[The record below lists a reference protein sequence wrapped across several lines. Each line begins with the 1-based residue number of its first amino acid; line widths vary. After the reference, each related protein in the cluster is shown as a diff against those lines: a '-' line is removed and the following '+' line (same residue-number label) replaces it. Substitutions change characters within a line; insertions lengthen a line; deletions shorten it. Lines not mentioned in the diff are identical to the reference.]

1 MVLIVNDWPCVKFV
15 RTVFVIV
22 GVLHGRKIAGLT
34 NKTQSKNTI
43 VLTQSK
49 LVIFFVIDKTD

>member
-1 MVLIVNDWPCVKFV
+1 M

-49 LVIFFVIDKTD
+49 LVIFFVIDKTY